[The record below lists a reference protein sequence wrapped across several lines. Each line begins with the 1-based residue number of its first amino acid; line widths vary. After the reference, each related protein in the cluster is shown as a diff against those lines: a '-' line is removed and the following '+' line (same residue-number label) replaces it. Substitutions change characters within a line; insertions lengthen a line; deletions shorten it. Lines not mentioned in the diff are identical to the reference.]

1 MIAKHHTFRTTLV
14 MPAFPFHLHHAD
26 QLVCMGSCF
35 AEHIGSRLQSGKFQ
49 VELNPFGILYNPV
62 SIAQALGFLADQR
75 QYAPEDLF
83 LHNECWHSFDHH
95 GAFSGLDAEET
106 AFHINERV
114 RQGGLALR
122 YASTLIITLGSAH
135 VFVLKSNSR
144 IVANCHKLP
153 GSDFDR
159 RRLSVEETVAAL
171 SKAIERA
178 RQLNPALRIILTVS
192 PVRHIRDGL
201 VENQRSKAT
210 LLLAAADL
218 CSSLPEVY
226 YFPAYELLTDDLR
239 DYRFYE
245 SDLIHP
251 NDMAID
257 YIWQYF
263 HDACFDENT
272 QYLLRRI
279 HAITSAAR
287 HRPFFT
293 QTKAH
298 QDFVRRQLDAITELN
313 DEYPH
318 LDFSEERR
326 LFSLSVQ

>member
-1 MIAKHHTFRTTLV
+1 MAKHQAFRTTLV
-14 MPAFPFHLHHAD
+14 MPVFPFQLHHAD
-26 QLVCMGSCF
+26 QLVCLGSCF
-35 AEHIGSRLQSGKFQ
+35 AEHIGRRLQSGKFYT
-49 VELNPFGILYNPV
+49 ELNPFGILYNPV
-62 SIAQALGFLADQR
+62 SIAQAIGFLADQR

-95 GAFSGLDAEET
+95 GAFSGLDAQET

-114 RQGGLALR
+114 KQGGLALR
-122 YASTLIITLGSAH
+122 KASTLIITLGSAH
-135 VFVLKSNSR
+135 VFVLKSNGR

-159 RRLSVEETVAAL
+159 RRLSVAETIAAL
-171 SKAIERA
+171 SQAIERA
-178 RQLNPALRIILTVS
+178 RQLNPALRVIFTVS

-272 QYLLRRI
+272 QNLLRRI

-298 QDFVRRQLDAITELN
+298 RDFVSRQLDAITELN
-313 DEYPH
+313 DQYPE

-326 LFSLSVQ
+326 LLSLSMQ